1 MACWIDLAPSRS
13 YLFLCT
19 AIWAIRVQIAL
30 LSAFKALDCASV
42 RGNRGS
48 GKLKKRG
55 KNMRP
60 LVAFAVKALISG
72 LLLYLALD
80 FVNLGTLRGRLSQ
93 IEWPWIL
100 AAFTVMAVQLGL
112 VSLRWQQI
120 ALACGTKLSR
130 RTALLYM
137 VIASFFNQ
145 TLPSTIGGD
154 AARIWLVAHHHSGW
168 KGAVYSVLI
177 DRGAGLLWLALIV
190 LACLPWSLSSI
201 PNPVGRITLIAISA
215 ASIAG
220 IVALFTIDRSGRR
233 WLTRWRLTRH
243 LAEIASVTWRVLTWR
258 HIGFAVAVLSAIGH
272 FLTALTAWCVA
283 KAIGSSLDLV
293 QALLLILPVALIASI
308 PISIA
313 GWGVREAAMVT
324 AFVYTGLPQGDGLLV
339 SLLIGAENF
348 AMGAVGGLT
357 WVLSGEQIKASHKV
371 AAAHP
376 R

>member
-1 MACWIDLAPSRS
+1 MIECWLDHSVAQLSIPICCHLS
-13 YLFLCT
+13 YQGADRAVF
-19 AIWAIRVQIAL
+19 RVR
-30 LSAFKALDCASV
+30 ALDCADV

-48 GKLKKRG
+48 GNLKKRWA
-55 KNMRP
+55 KMRAS
-60 LVAFAVKALISG
+60 VTFAVKAAISG

-80 FVNLGTLRGRLSQ
+80 FVNLDTLRGRMSE

-100 AAFTVMAVQLGL
+100 AAFAVMAVQLGL

-130 RTALLYM
+130 RTAFLYM

-145 TLPSTIGGD
+145 MLPSTIGGD

-190 LACLPWSLSSI
+190 LACLPWSLNSI

-220 IVALFTIDRSGRR
+220 IVALFTIDRSRR

-258 HIGFAVAVLSAIGH
+258 RIGFAVAVLSVIGH

-283 KAIGSSLDLV
+283 RAIGSSLDLV
-293 QALLLILPVALIASI
+293 EALLLILPVVLIASI

-324 AFVYTGLPQGDGLLV
+324 AFVYAGLPRDDGLLV
-339 SLLIGAENF
+339 SLLIGVESF

-357 WVLSGEQIKASHKV
+357 WVLSGEQIKAPHKV
-371 AAAHP
+371 AVAHP

>member
-1 MACWIDLAPSRS
+1 VR
-13 YLFLCT
+13 
-19 AIWAIRVQIAL
+19 IAL
-30 LSAFKALDCASV
+30 FSVLRALDCGDV

-48 GKLKKRG
+48 GNLKKRWA
-55 KNMRP
+55 KMRASI
-60 LVAFAVKALISG
+60 AFAVKAAISG

-80 FVNLGTLRGRLSQ
+80 FVNLGTLRGRMSE

-100 AAFTVMAVQLGL
+100 AAFAVMALQLGL
-112 VSLRWQQI
+112 VSLRWQRI

-177 DRGAGLLWLALIV
+177 DRGAGLLWLALMV

-220 IVALFTIDRSGRR
+220 IVALFTIDRSGR

-258 HIGFAVAVLSAIGH
+258 HIGFAVAVLSVIGH

-283 KAIGSSLDLV
+283 RAIGSSLDLIE
-293 QALLLILPVALIASI
+293 ALLLILPVVLIASI

-313 GWGVREAAMVT
+313 GWGVREAAMVA
-324 AFVYTGLPQGDGLLV
+324 AFVYAGLPRDDGLLV
-339 SLLIGAENF
+339 SLLIGVESF

-357 WVLSGEQIKASHKV
+357 WVLSGEQIKAPHHKV

>member
-1 MACWIDLAPSRS
+1 MIECWLDRS
-13 YLFLCT
+13 V
-19 AIWAIRVQIAL
+19 AQ
-30 LSAFKALDCASV
+30 LSIPTCCHLSYQGADRAVFQVRALDCADV

-48 GKLKKRG
+48 GNLKKRWA
-55 KNMRP
+55 KMRAS
-60 LVAFAVKALISG
+60 VTFAVKAAISG

-80 FVNLGTLRGRLSQ
+80 FVNLDTLRGRMSE

-100 AAFTVMAVQLGL
+100 AAFAVMAVQLGL

-130 RTALLYM
+130 RTAFLYM

-145 TLPSTIGGD
+145 MLPSTIGGD
-154 AARIWLVAHHHSGW
+154 AARIWLVAHHRSGW

-190 LACLPWSLSSI
+190 LACLPWSLNSI

-220 IVALFTIDRSGRR
+220 IVALFTIDRSRR

-258 HIGFAVAVLSAIGH
+258 RIGFAVAVLSVIGH

-283 KAIGSSLDLV
+283 RAIGSSLDLV
-293 QALLLILPVALIASI
+293 EALLLILPVVLIASI

-324 AFVYTGLPQGDGLLV
+324 AFVYAGLPRDDGLLV
-339 SLLIGAENF
+339 SLLIGVESF

-357 WVLSGEQIKASHKV
+357 WVLSGEQIKPPHKV

>member
-1 MACWIDLAPSRS
+1 MIECWLDHSVAQLSIPISCHLS
-13 YLFLCT
+13 YQGADRAVF
-19 AIWAIRVQIAL
+19 RVR
-30 LSAFKALDCASV
+30 ALDCADV

-48 GKLKKRG
+48 GNLKKRWA
-55 KNMRP
+55 KMRAS
-60 LVAFAVKALISG
+60 VTFAVKAAISG

-80 FVNLGTLRGRLSQ
+80 FVNLDTLRGRMSE

-100 AAFTVMAVQLGL
+100 AAFAVMAVQLGL

-130 RTALLYM
+130 RTAFLYM

-145 TLPSTIGGD
+145 MLPSTIGGD

-190 LACLPWSLSSI
+190 LACLPWSLNSI

-220 IVALFTIDRSGRR
+220 IVALFTIDRSRR

-258 HIGFAVAVLSAIGH
+258 RIGFAVAVLSVIGH

-283 KAIGSSLDLV
+283 RAIGSSLDLV
-293 QALLLILPVALIASI
+293 EALLLILPVVLIASI

-324 AFVYTGLPQGDGLLV
+324 AFVYAGLPRDDGLLV
-339 SLLIGAENF
+339 SLLIGVESF

-357 WVLSGEQIKASHKV
+357 WVLSGEQIKAPHKV

>member
-1 MACWIDLAPSRS
+1 
-13 YLFLCT
+13 
-19 AIWAIRVQIAL
+19 V
-30 LSAFKALDCASV
+30 
-42 RGNRGS
+42 
-48 GKLKKRG
+48 
-55 KNMRP
+55 
-60 LVAFAVKALISG
+60 
-72 LLLYLALD
+72 
-80 FVNLGTLRGRLSQ
+80 
-93 IEWPWIL
+93 
-100 AAFTVMAVQLGL
+100 

-130 RTALLYM
+130 QTALLYM

-220 IVALFTIDRSGRR
+220 IVALFTIDRSGR

-258 HIGFAVAVLSAIGH
+258 RIGFAVAVLSVIGH

-283 KAIGSSLDLV
+283 RAIGSSLDLV
-293 QALLLILPVALIASI
+293 EALLLILPVVLIASI

-324 AFVYTGLPQGDGLLV
+324 AFVYAGLPQGDGLLV
-339 SLLIGAENF
+339 SLLIGLESF
-348 AMGAVGGLT
+348 AMGAAGGLT
-357 WVLSGEQIKASHKV
+357 WLLSGEQIKAPHKV